1 MTEKSKKLAQYIN
14 GLNGFTMVNS
24 IDGNYEN
31 MGATI
36 IDGILQPELNTA
48 LL

>member
-31 MGATI
+31 MGLPSLMDFAAR
-36 IDGILQPELNTA
+36 N
-48 LL
+48 